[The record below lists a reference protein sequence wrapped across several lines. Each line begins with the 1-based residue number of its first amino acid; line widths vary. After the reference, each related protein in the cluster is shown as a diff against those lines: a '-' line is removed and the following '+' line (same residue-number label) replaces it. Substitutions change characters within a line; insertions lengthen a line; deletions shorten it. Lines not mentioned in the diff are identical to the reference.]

1 MQLWQTMNNNLLPIS
16 NNGFRY
22 IIYAFIAS
30 IIFEILDLETLAFFS
45 FLMIFIIVYF
55 FRNPEREISV
65 FDAGSV
71 VSPVDGKVIFI
82 EELVGSEFGYKLVV
96 ENSYFDIGVL
106 RAPCDGYIT
115 DVSKK
120 NGARLSSSIVSSKE
134 LNAQI
139 ELVFKHEKHNQIKVR
154 HIITRSFAPLFL
166 SVFKGQSI
174 RQASRYGFMLNG
186 FSEIYIPKNFRLNVN
201 KGNKLIASETL
212 LGFFIAIP

>member
-1 MQLWQTMNNNLLPIS
+1 MQLWQKMNNNLLPIS

-30 IIFEILDLETLAFFS
+30 IIFEILDFETLAFFS
-45 FLMIFIIVYF
+45 FVMIFAIVYF
-55 FRNPEREISV
+55 FRNPEREISI

-71 VSPVDGKVIFI
+71 VSPVDGKVISI

-115 DVSKK
+115 NISKK
-120 NGARLSSSIVSSKE
+120 NGARLSSTIASSKD

-139 ELVFKHEKHNQIKVR
+139 ELVFKHEKHKQIKVK
-154 HIITRSFAPLFL
+154 HIITRSFAPLAL

-201 KGNKLIASETL
+201 KGEKITASKTL
-212 LGFFIAIP
+212 LGFFISIP